1 MGNCCQASS
10 DANSQQRSTDIY
22 SGKDECKYLVSFS
35 VSNQYFEAWFTNFTN
50 FIVSDLDAPNTQGIS
65 DRYRVFELETPFART
80 NINQFFVQ
88 MKIAKQ
94 ECGDGEFLTLSALRA
109 QLKTPAWQ
117 PLEDENSA
125 IAKFL
130 LSSAF
135 KTPGLA

>member
-1 MGNCCQASS
+1 MSPIDTSRLGF
-10 DANSQQRSTDIY
+10 ANIMI
-22 SGKDECKYLVSFS
+22 LV
-35 VSNQYFEAWFTNFTN
+35 A
-50 FIVSDLDAPNTQGIS
+50 SDLDAPNTQGIS
-65 DRYRVFELETPFART
+65 DKYRVFELETPFART

-94 ECGDGEFLTLSALRA
+94 ECGDGEFVTLSALRA

-117 PLEDENSA
+117 PLEDENSP